1 MSQSKHLKNRCTG
14 TRALQLQPLP
24 VALQQ
29 HRCPLGLHQLSL
41 SNAGT
46 NNQASNHNQLYND
59 TQMDRYTI
67 QMLASLP
74 GVRCYVDA
82 STALDHPSQ
91 QPRLAGLGIFF
102 VNTQVQPAQTIYIKA
117 HMPATQSVIM
127 AEAAALA
134 LAALVNNRLGLTTQ
148 HSSRTVNSWYT
159 FSTQRIKPILQT
171 GESSLLLRFS
181 LPAPLNAKQ
190 RSTRSIGLSILLL
203 IA

>member
-1 MSQSKHLKNRCTG
+1 
-14 TRALQLQPLP
+14 
-24 VALQQ
+24 
-29 HRCPLGLHQLSL
+29 
-41 SNAGT
+41 
-46 NNQASNHNQLYND
+46 
-59 TQMDRYTI
+59 MDRYTI